1 MKTIRA
7 RCIRQSVFWIAW
19 TLAFGIWSAVDLMRQ
34 AGTPVLDTVF
44 LSIQMFGLGLWTQR
58 LRCVLAILKSTI
70 DLLESLRAQGWRV
83 TLEGT
88 QWHTASRFWRCD
100 LAWVNPNE
108 YRLRISEYGATPE
121 EAVQKAHA
129 KAEENKTK

>member
-1 MKTIRA
+1 ME
-7 RCIRQSVFWIAW
+7 
-19 TLAFGIWSAVDLMRQ
+19 
-34 AGTPVLDTVF
+34 
-44 LSIQMFGLGLWTQR
+44 SIL
-58 LRCVLAILKSTI
+58 
-70 DLLESLRAQGWRV
+70 DLLHRDRKVRSKEFRSRRLAAVLRGEGWRV

-129 KAEENKTK
+129 KAEENKAK